1 MGSDPVKLLED
12 ALQRQ
17 GMNAEVHFISHHLI
31 ALCSPPLPVRH
42 GA

>member
-17 GMNAEVHFISHHLI
+17 GMNAEVHLITRHFI
-31 ALCSPPLPVRH
+31 ALCSPSSPVRH